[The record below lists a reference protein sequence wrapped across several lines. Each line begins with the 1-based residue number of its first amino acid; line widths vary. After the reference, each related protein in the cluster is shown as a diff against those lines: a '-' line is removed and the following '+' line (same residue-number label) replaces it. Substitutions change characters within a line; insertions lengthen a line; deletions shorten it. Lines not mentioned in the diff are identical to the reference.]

1 MYNITI
7 RHQKGTCVPA
17 KLVKGEFFMES
28 RMFKIFSP
36 ADNKVAM
43 KVIPGHFVTSHSHIN
58 YYMDMTTLRARQ
70 NEAEA
75 AAKILARKY
84 ENNTVVDTIIC
95 LNGCE
100 VIGAYLA
107 QELTKSGIM
116 CMNAHG
122 TIYVTSPEQD
132 INGQMIFRDN
142 TKIMVQNKNVLILST
157 SITTG
162 VTLDKAID
170 SIEYYGGQVRGIA
183 SVFSFIS
190 KARGVEVNSIFGAK
204 DMKGYASYDAK
215 VCPMCKAK
223 QKIDAIVNGF
233 GYSKM

>member
-1 MYNITI
+1 MDQDNII
-7 RHQKGTCVPA
+7 
-17 KLVKGEFFMES
+17 
-28 RMFKIFSP
+28 KIY
-36 ADNKVAM
+36 ARTDNRIQLKM
-43 KVIPGHFVTSHSHIN
+43 IPGHFVTSQSHITH
-58 YYMDMTTLRARQ
+58 YLDLTTMKSRC
-70 NEAEA
+70 AEA
-75 AAKILARKY
+75 QRIASALAANY
-84 ENNTVVDTIIC
+84 EASIPVDTIVC
-95 LNGCE
+95 MDGLE

-107 QELTKSGIM
+107 EELTKAGVLS
-116 CMNAHG
+116 MNAHQ
-122 TIYVTSPEQD
+122 TIYVITPEF
-132 INGQMIFRDN
+132 NSTGQMIFRDN
-142 TKIMVQNKNVLILST
+142 TKLMVQGKNVLILST

-170 SIEYYGGQVRGIA
+170 SVEYYGGHVQGIA

-204 DMKGYASYDAK
+204 DMKGYASYDAR

>member
-1 MYNITI
+1 MEDRMY
-7 RHQKGTCVPA
+7 KV
-17 KLVKGEFFMES
+17 
-28 RMFKIFSP
+28 FSP
-36 ADNKVAM
+36 NDSKVAM
-43 KVIPGHFVTSHSHIN
+43 KVIPGHFVTTHSHITH
-58 YYMDMTTLRARQ
+58 YVDMTTLRARQ

-75 AAKILARKY
+75 AARILASKY
-84 ENNTVVDTIIC
+84 ANNTPVDSIIC

-116 CMNAHG
+116 CLNAHH

-142 TKIMVQNKNVLILST
+142 SKIMVEGKNVLILST

-170 SIEYYGGQVRGIA
+170 SVEYYGGRVRGIA
-183 SVFSFIS
+183 SIFSFIS
-190 KARGVEVNSIFGAK
+190 KARGVEVNSIFDAK
-204 DMKGYASYDAK
+204 DLKGYASYDAK

-223 QKIDAIVNGF
+223 QKIDAIVNGY

>member
-1 MYNITI
+1 MEDRMY
-7 RHQKGTCVPA
+7 KV
-17 KLVKGEFFMES
+17 
-28 RMFKIFSP
+28 FSP
-36 ADNKVAM
+36 NDSKVSM
-43 KVIPGHFVTSHSHIN
+43 KVIPGHFVTTHSHITH
-58 YYMDMTTLRARQ
+58 YVDMTTLRARQ

-75 AAKILARKY
+75 AARILASKY
-84 ENNTVVDTIIC
+84 ANNTPVDSIIC

-116 CMNAHG
+116 CLNAHH

-142 TKIMVQNKNVLILST
+142 SKIMVEGKNVLILST

-170 SIEYYGGQVRGIA
+170 SVEYYGGRVRGIA
-183 SVFSFIS
+183 SIFSFIS
-190 KARGVEVNSIFGAK
+190 KARGIEVNSVFDAK
-204 DMKGYASYDAK
+204 DLKGYASYDAK
-215 VCPMCKAK
+215 DCPMCKAK
-223 QKIDAIVNGF
+223 QKIDAIVNGY

>member
-1 MYNITI
+1 MEDRMY
-7 RHQKGTCVPA
+7 KV
-17 KLVKGEFFMES
+17 
-28 RMFKIFSP
+28 FSP
-36 ADNKVAM
+36 NDSKVAM
-43 KVIPGHFVTSHSHIN
+43 KVIPGHFVTTHSHITH
-58 YYMDMTTLRARQ
+58 YVDMTTLRARQ

-75 AAKILARKY
+75 AARILASKY
-84 ENNTVVDTIIC
+84 ANNTPVDSIIC

-122 TIYVTSPEQD
+122 TIYITSPEQD

-142 TKIMVQNKNVLILST
+142 AKIMVEGKNVLILST

-170 SIEYYGGQVRGIA
+170 SVEYYGGKVQGIA
-183 SVFSFIS
+183 SIFSFIS
-190 KARGVEVNSIFGAK
+190 KARGIEVNSIFDAK
-204 DMKGYASYDAK
+204 DLKGYASYDAK

-223 QKIDAIVNGF
+223 QKIDAIVNGY
-233 GYSKM
+233 GYSRM

>member
-1 MYNITI
+1 
-7 RHQKGTCVPA
+7 
-17 KLVKGEFFMES
+17 
-28 RMFKIFSP
+28 
-36 ADNKVAM
+36 
-43 KVIPGHFVTSHSHIN
+43 
-58 YYMDMTTLRARQ
+58 
-70 NEAEA
+70 
-75 AAKILARKY
+75 
-84 ENNTVVDTIIC
+84 
-95 LNGCE
+95 
-100 VIGAYLA
+100 
-107 QELTKSGIM
+107 
-116 CMNAHG
+116 MNAHE
-122 TIYVTSPEQD
+122 TIYVTAPEQD

-142 TKIMVQNKNVLILST
+142 TKLMLQGKNVLILST

-170 SIEYYGGQVRGIA
+170 SVEYYGGHVQGIA

-204 DMKGYASYDAK
+204 DMKGYASYDAR

>member
-1 MYNITI
+1 MEDRMY
-7 RHQKGTCVPA
+7 KV
-17 KLVKGEFFMES
+17 
-28 RMFKIFSP
+28 FSP
-36 ADNKVAM
+36 NDSKVAM
-43 KVIPGHFVTSHSHIN
+43 KVIPGHFVTTHSHITH
-58 YYMDMTTLRARQ
+58 YVDMTTLRARQ

-75 AAKILARKY
+75 AARILASKY
-84 ENNTVVDTIIC
+84 ANNTPVDSIIC

-122 TIYVTSPEQD
+122 TIYITSPEQD

-142 TKIMVQNKNVLILST
+142 AKIMVEGKNVLILST

-170 SIEYYGGQVRGIA
+170 SVEYYGGKVQGIA

-190 KARGVEVNSIFGAK
+190 KARGVEVNSIFDAK
-204 DMKGYASYDAK
+204 DLKGYASYDAK

-223 QKIDAIVNGF
+223 QKIDAIVNGY
-233 GYSKM
+233 GYSRM

>member
-1 MYNITI
+1 MEDRMY
-7 RHQKGTCVPA
+7 KV
-17 KLVKGEFFMES
+17 
-28 RMFKIFSP
+28 FSP
-36 ADNKVAM
+36 NDSKVAM
-43 KVIPGHFVTSHSHIN
+43 KVIPGHFVTTHSHITH
-58 YYMDMTTLRARQ
+58 YVDMTTLRARQ

-75 AAKILARKY
+75 AARILASKY
-84 ENNTVVDTIIC
+84 ANNTPVDSIIC

-116 CMNAHG
+116 CMNAHH

-142 TKIMVQNKNVLILST
+142 SKIMVEGKNVLILST

-170 SIEYYGGQVRGIA
+170 SVEYYGGKVQGIA
-183 SVFSFIS
+183 SIFSFIS
-190 KARGVEVNSIFGAK
+190 KARGIEVNSIFDAK
-204 DMKGYASYDAK
+204 DLKGYASYDAK

-223 QKIDAIVNGF
+223 QKIDAIVNGY

>member
-1 MYNITI
+1 
-7 RHQKGTCVPA
+7 
-17 KLVKGEFFMES
+17 MEQ
-28 RMFKIFSP
+28 RMFKVYSP
-36 ADNKVAM
+36 ADQKVAL
-43 KVIPGHFVTSHSHIN
+43 KVIPGHFVTSHSHITH
-58 YYMDMTTLRARQ
+58 YVDMTTLRARQ

-75 AAKILARKY
+75 AAALLAGKY
-84 ENNTVVDTIIC
+84 ATSTIVDTIIC

-107 QELTKSGIM
+107 QELTRSGIM

-142 TKIMVQNKNVLILST
+142 TKMMVEGRNVLILST

-170 SIEYYGGQVRGIA
+170 SVQYYGGRVQGIA
-183 SVFSFIS
+183 AIFSFIS

-204 DMKGYASYDAK
+204 DLKGYASYDAK
-215 VCPMCKAK
+215 ACPMCRAK

>member
-1 MYNITI
+1 MEDRMY
-7 RHQKGTCVPA
+7 KV
-17 KLVKGEFFMES
+17 
-28 RMFKIFSP
+28 FSP
-36 ADNKVAM
+36 NDSKVAM
-43 KVIPGHFVTSHSHIN
+43 KVIPGHFVTTHSHITH
-58 YYMDMTTLRARQ
+58 YVDMTTLRARQ

-75 AAKILARKY
+75 AARILASKY
-84 ENNTVVDTIIC
+84 ANNTPVDSIIC

-116 CMNAHG
+116 CLNAHQ

-142 TKIMVQNKNVLILST
+142 AKIMVEGKNVLILST

-170 SIEYYGGQVRGIA
+170 SVEYYGGKVQGIA

-190 KARGVEVNSIFGAK
+190 KARGVEVNSIFDAK
-204 DMKGYASYDAK
+204 DLKGYASYDAK

-223 QKIDAIVNGF
+223 QKIDAIVNGY
-233 GYSKM
+233 GYSRM

>member
-1 MYNITI
+1 MEDRMY
-7 RHQKGTCVPA
+7 KV
-17 KLVKGEFFMES
+17 
-28 RMFKIFSP
+28 FSP
-36 ADNKVAM
+36 NDSKVAM
-43 KVIPGHFVTSHSHIN
+43 KVIPGHFVTTHSHITH
-58 YYMDMTTLRARQ
+58 YVDMTTLRARQ

-75 AAKILARKY
+75 AARILASKY
-84 ENNTVVDTIIC
+84 ANNTPVDSIIC

-116 CMNAHG
+116 CLNAHH

-142 TKIMVQNKNVLILST
+142 SKIMVEGKNVLILST

-170 SIEYYGGQVRGIA
+170 SVEYYGGRVRGIA
-183 SVFSFIS
+183 SIFSFIS
-190 KARGVEVNSIFGAK
+190 KAREIEVNSIFDAK
-204 DMKGYASYDAK
+204 DLKGYASYDAK

-223 QKIDAIVNGF
+223 QKIDAIVNGY

>member
-1 MYNITI
+1 MEDRMY
-7 RHQKGTCVPA
+7 KV
-17 KLVKGEFFMES
+17 
-28 RMFKIFSP
+28 FSP
-36 ADNKVAM
+36 NDSKVAM
-43 KVIPGHFVTSHSHIN
+43 KVIPGHFVTTHSHITH
-58 YYMDMTTLRARQ
+58 YVDMTTLRARQ

-75 AAKILARKY
+75 AARILASKY
-84 ENNTVVDTIIC
+84 ANNTTVDSIIC

-116 CMNAHG
+116 CLNAHH

-142 TKIMVQNKNVLILST
+142 SKIMVEGKNVLILST

-170 SIEYYGGQVRGIA
+170 SVEYYGGRVRGIA
-183 SVFSFIS
+183 SIFSFIS
-190 KARGVEVNSIFGAK
+190 KARGIEVNSIFDAK
-204 DMKGYASYDAK
+204 DLKGYASYDAK

-223 QKIDAIVNGF
+223 QKIDAIVNGY

>member
-1 MYNITI
+1 MEDRMY
-7 RHQKGTCVPA
+7 KV
-17 KLVKGEFFMES
+17 
-28 RMFKIFSP
+28 FSP
-36 ADNKVAM
+36 NDSKVAM
-43 KVIPGHFVTSHSHIN
+43 KVIPGHFVTTHSHITH
-58 YYMDMTTLRARQ
+58 YVDMTTLRARQ

-75 AAKILARKY
+75 AARILASKY
-84 ENNTVVDTIIC
+84 ANNTPVDSIIC

-116 CMNAHG
+116 CLNAHQ

-142 TKIMVQNKNVLILST
+142 SKIMVEGKNVLILST

-170 SIEYYGGQVRGIA
+170 SVEYYGGRVRGIA
-183 SVFSFIS
+183 SIFSFIS
-190 KARGVEVNSIFGAK
+190 KARGIEVNSIFNAN
-204 DMKGYASYDAK
+204 DLKGYASYDAK

-223 QKIDAIVNGF
+223 QKIDAIVNGY

>member
-1 MYNITI
+1 
-7 RHQKGTCVPA
+7 
-17 KLVKGEFFMES
+17 MES

-36 ADNKVAM
+36 SDSKVAL

-58 YYMDMTTLRARQ
+58 YYVDLTTLQARQ

-75 AAKILARKY
+75 AAKLLARKY
-84 ENNTVVDTIIC
+84 QNNTLVDTIIC

-107 QELTKSGIM
+107 QELTKNGIM
-116 CMNAHG
+116 CMNLHN
-122 TIYVTSPEQD
+122 TIYVTAPEQD

-142 TKIMVQNKNVLILST
+142 AKIMVQGKNILILST

-162 VTLDKAID
+162 VTLEKAISSVD
-170 SIEYYGGQVRGIA
+170 YYGGKVQGIA
-183 SVFSFIS
+183 SIFSFIS
-190 KARGVEVNSIFGAK
+190 KAHGIEVNSIFDAK
-204 DMKGYASYDAK
+204 DMTGYASYDAK
-215 VCPMCKAK
+215 DCPMCKAK

-233 GYSKM
+233 GYSKI

>member
-1 MYNITI
+1 MEDRMY
-7 RHQKGTCVPA
+7 KV
-17 KLVKGEFFMES
+17 
-28 RMFKIFSP
+28 FSP
-36 ADNKVAM
+36 NDSKVAM
-43 KVIPGHFVTSHSHIN
+43 KVIPGHFVTTHSHITH
-58 YYMDMTTLRARQ
+58 YVDMTTLRARQ

-75 AAKILARKY
+75 AARILASKY
-84 ENNTVVDTIIC
+84 ANNTPVDSIIC

-116 CMNAHG
+116 CLNAHH

-142 TKIMVQNKNVLILST
+142 SKIMVEGKNVLILST

-170 SIEYYGGQVRGIA
+170 SVEYYGGKVQGIA
-183 SVFSFIS
+183 SIFSFIS
-190 KARGVEVNSIFGAK
+190 KARGIEVNSIFDAK
-204 DMKGYASYDAK
+204 DLKGYASYDAK

-223 QKIDAIVNGF
+223 QKIDAIVNGY

>member
-1 MYNITI
+1 MEDRMY
-7 RHQKGTCVPA
+7 KV
-17 KLVKGEFFMES
+17 
-28 RMFKIFSP
+28 FSP
-36 ADNKVAM
+36 NDSKVAL
-43 KVIPGHFVTSHSHIN
+43 KVIPGHFVTTHSHITH
-58 YYMDMTTLRARQ
+58 YVDMTTLRARQ

-75 AAKILARKY
+75 AARIIASKY
-84 ENNTVVDTIIC
+84 ANNTPVDSIIC

-116 CMNAHG
+116 CLNAHQ

-142 TKIMVQNKNVLILST
+142 SKIMVEGKNVLILST

-170 SIEYYGGQVRGIA
+170 SIEYYGGKVQGIA
-183 SVFSFIS
+183 SIFSFIS
-190 KARGVEVNSIFGAK
+190 KARGIEVHSVFDAK
-204 DMKGYASYDAK
+204 DLKGYATYDAK
-215 VCPMCKAK
+215 DCPMCKAK
-223 QKIDAIVNGF
+223 QKIDAIVNGY

>member
-1 MYNITI
+1 
-7 RHQKGTCVPA
+7 
-17 KLVKGEFFMES
+17 MED
-28 RMFKIFSP
+28 RMLKIISP
-36 ADNKVAM
+36 ADKKVAL
-43 KVIPGHFVTSHSHIN
+43 KVIPGHFVTSHSHITH
-58 YYMDMTTLRARQ
+58 YIDMTTLRARQ

-75 AAKILARKY
+75 AARLLAAKY
-84 ENNTVVDTIIC
+84 ANTTMVDTIIC

-100 VIGAYLA
+100 VSR
-107 QELTKSGIM
+107 SGIR
-116 CMNAHG
+116 CMNAHE
-122 TIYVTSPEQD
+122 TIYVTAPEQD

-142 TKIMVQNKNVLILST
+142 TKLMVQGKNVLILST

-170 SIEYYGGQVRGIA
+170 SVEYYGGHVQGIA

-204 DMKGYASYDAK
+204 DMKGYASYDAR

>member
-1 MYNITI
+1 MEDRMY
-7 RHQKGTCVPA
+7 KV
-17 KLVKGEFFMES
+17 
-28 RMFKIFSP
+28 FSSN
-36 ADNKVAM
+36 DSKVAM
-43 KVIPGHFVTSHSHIN
+43 KVIPGHFVTTHSHITH
-58 YYMDMTTLRARQ
+58 YVDMTTLRARQ

-75 AAKILARKY
+75 AARILASKY
-84 ENNTVVDTIIC
+84 ANNTPVDSIIC

-116 CMNAHG
+116 CLNAHH

-142 TKIMVQNKNVLILST
+142 AKIMVEGKNVLILST

-170 SIEYYGGQVRGIA
+170 SVEYYGGKVQGIA

-190 KARGVEVNSIFGAK
+190 KARGIEVNSIFDAK
-204 DMKGYASYDAK
+204 DLKGYASYDAK

-223 QKIDAIVNGF
+223 QKIDAIVNGY
-233 GYSKM
+233 GYSRM